1 MSNNEHDLKMPSFGS
16 DMKKGTLVQWL
27 VKEGDHIKRGDV
39 VAVIETHKGAIDL
52 DLFEDAVII
61 SLLVK
66 EGEQIAVGEP
76 IARLSAIEDSENTAL
91 PSKDV
96 ADTAPDPASIAA
108 DENINP
114 NPASTTI
121 AENINPSPASRTIAE
136 DINPIPAP
144 SAAEQA
150 NNNLTVPEG
159 FILATPAARSFA
171 EQQQLTLSS
180 LFPGQIKKIVTLTMV
195 EQAIKQKQLS
205 QPSSVTAENTLKPA
219 DKKETAKVSAADK
232 AAARPKKGFDK
243 EAMRQAISA
252 TVTRSKQQIPHYY
265 LRQRLDI
272 TALEGYLLQ
281 VNAKLAIDQRQLLA
295 APLLCA
301 IARTLM
307 DNQQLNGEYSE
318 GRFVASEA
326 VHLANAINLRGGGLV
341 MPVIRAA
348 QTLSP
353 SQMMEL
359 LKQQVTH
366 ARNDSL
372 VFSELSGGSFTVTS
386 IGERG
391 AEQMFAVIFPPQ
403 VAILALGSPHQ
414 EVMAVDGSI
423 KIRSVIEASLAADH
437 RVSDGRIG
445 ARFLY
450 QLNQLLQKPQALWAV

>member
-16 DMKKGTLVQWL
+16 DMKKGTLTQWL
-27 VKEGDHIKRGDV
+27 VKEGDSIKRGDV

-52 DLFEDAVII
+52 DIFEDALII

-66 EGEQIAVGEP
+66 EGDKIAVGEP
-76 IARLSAIEDSENTAL
+76 IARLRTSNIRPHTANVTNITSNKTSTATIEDSAATANTNLRPAF
-91 PSKDV
+91 KQ
-96 ADTAPDPASIAA
+96 PD
-108 DENINP
+108 
-114 NPASTTI
+114 NPAT
-121 AENINPSPASRTIAE
+121 PKRF
-136 DINPIPAP
+136 
-144 SAAEQA
+144 
-150 NNNLTVPEG
+150 VV
-159 FILATPAARSFA
+159 ATPAARSFA
-171 EQQQLTLSS
+171 KQQQLTLNA
-180 LFPGQIKKIVTLTMV
+180 LFPNKMTKIVTLAMI
-195 EQAIKQKQLS
+195 EQVIKQQQLS
-205 QPSSVTAENTLKPA
+205 QQMAENTAQPA
-219 DKKETAKVSAADK
+219 DKKATLNRAPAPPD
-232 AAARPKKGFDK
+232 KGFNK

-272 TALEGYLLQ
+272 TNLEEYLLQ
-281 VNAKLAIDQRQLLA
+281 VNAELPVEQRLLIA

-307 DNQQLNGEYSE
+307 DNQQLNGEYKE
-318 GRFVASEA
+318 DRFVASDT
-326 VHLANAINLRGGGLV
+326 VHLANAINLRSGGLI

-353 SQMMEL
+353 SQMMEV

-366 ARNDSL
+366 ARNGSL
-372 VFSELSGGSFTVTS
+372 LFSELSGGSFTVTS
-386 IGERG
+386 LGERG

-414 EVMAVDGSI
+414 EVMAVADAV

-445 ARFLY
+445 ARLLY
-450 QLNQLLQKPQALWAV
+450 QLNQLLQKPEALWTV

>member
-16 DMKKGTLVQWL
+16 DMRKGTLTQWL

-52 DLFEDAVII
+52 DLFEDALII

-66 EGEQIAVGEP
+66 EGEQITVGEP
-76 IARLSAIEDSENTAL
+76 IARLRSIKDSENTPPRPAN
-91 PSKDV
+91 V
-96 ADTAPDPASIAA
+96 AD
-108 DENINP
+108 
-114 NPASTTI
+114 
-121 AENINPSPASRTIAE
+121 INPSPVSATTAADIDPNPMSTTTAA
-136 DINPIPAP
+136 DINQSPAD
-144 SAAEQA
+144 EQA
-150 NNNLTVPEG
+150 DSHLTAPKG

-171 EQQQLTLSS
+171 KQQQLTLNS
-180 LFPGQIKKIVTLTMV
+180 LFPHKMNKIVTLTMV
-195 EQAIKQKQLS
+195 EQAIKQKQLNQQS
-205 QPSSVTAENTLKPA
+205 PAIAENAVEPA
-219 DKKETAKVSAADK
+219 DKQETAKVTSNSAPDR
-232 AAARPKKGFDK
+232 AAATPKKGFEK

-272 TALEGYLLQ
+272 TALEDYLLQ
-281 VNAKLAIDQRQLLA
+281 VNASLAVEQRLLLA

-301 IARTLM
+301 IARALM
-307 DNQQLNGEYSE
+307 DNQQLNGEYIE
-318 GRFVASEA
+318 GRFVASET
-326 VHLANAINLRGGGLV
+326 VHLANAINLRGGGLI

-353 SQMMEL
+353 SEMMEL
-359 LKQQVTH
+359 LKQQVTR
-366 ARNDSL
+366 ARNGSL
-372 VFSELSGGSFTVTS
+372 LFSELSGGSFTVTS

-414 EVMAVDGSI
+414 EVMAVAGSI

-437 RVSDGRIG
+437 RVSDGRTG
-445 ARFLY
+445 AHFLY
-450 QLNQLLQKPQALWAV
+450 QLNQLLQKPEALWTVQIRAVPDHGKAD

>member
-1 MSNNEHDLKMPSFGS
+1 MSSNEHDLKMPSFGS
-16 DMKKGTLVQWL
+16 DMRKGTLTQWL

-52 DLFEDAVII
+52 DLFEDALII
-61 SLLVK
+61 NLLVK
-66 EGEQIAVGEP
+66 EGDQIAVGEP
-76 IARLSAIEDSENTAL
+76 IARLSSIKDSEKTTPRPENVTADPML
-91 PSKDV
+91 
-96 ADTAPDPASIAA
+96 ATAAA
-108 DENINP
+108 
-114 NPASTTI
+114 
-121 AENINPSPASRTIAE
+121 NINPSPAPTVT
-136 DINPIPAP
+136 
-144 SAAEQA
+144 EQPDHH
-150 NNNLTVPEG
+150 LTTPKD

-171 EQQQLTLSS
+171 KQQQLTLNL
-180 LFPGQIKKIVTLTMV
+180 LFPKPVNKIVTLTMV
-195 EQAIKQKQLS
+195 EQAIQQKQRS
-205 QPSSVTAENTLKPA
+205 QQSPATAENAP
-219 DKKETAKVSAADK
+219 DKKETAKLTLSR
-232 AAARPKKGFDK
+232 AAAKPKKVFDN

-272 TALEGYLLQ
+272 TALEDYLLQ
-281 VNAKLAIDQRQLLA
+281 VNARLPIDQRLLLA

-301 IARTLM
+301 VARALM
-307 DNQQLNGEYSE
+307 DNGQLNGEYSE
-318 GRFVASEA
+318 GRFVASET

-353 SQMMEL
+353 SQVMEL
-359 LKQQVTH
+359 LKQQVTR
-366 ARNDSL
+366 ARNGSL

-450 QLNQLLQKPQALWAV
+450 QLNQLLQKPEALWTASDSSGVT